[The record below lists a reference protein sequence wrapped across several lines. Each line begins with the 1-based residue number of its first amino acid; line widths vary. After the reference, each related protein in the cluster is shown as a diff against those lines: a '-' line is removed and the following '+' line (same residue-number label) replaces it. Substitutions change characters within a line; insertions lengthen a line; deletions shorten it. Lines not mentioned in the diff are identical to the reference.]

1 MSFIEGRQ
9 PLQYCVNSPRAGLT
23 TWDWEDVCSDHAEA
37 VSGIDLGVS
46 GSDSYGIS
54 IDKGMLKILVEET
67 VRDVLGE
74 KATKPVVIQKYKM
87 KHK

>member
-1 MSFIEGRQ
+1 MASTNFMN
-9 PLQYCVNSPRAGLT
+9 YMDYVNSPRTGVT
-23 TWDWEDVCSDHAEA
+23 TWDWEDVCSDHAEPI
-37 VSGIDLGVS
+37 SCIDLGIS
-46 GSDSYGIS
+46 GSDHYGIS

-67 VRDVLGE
+67 VRDILGE